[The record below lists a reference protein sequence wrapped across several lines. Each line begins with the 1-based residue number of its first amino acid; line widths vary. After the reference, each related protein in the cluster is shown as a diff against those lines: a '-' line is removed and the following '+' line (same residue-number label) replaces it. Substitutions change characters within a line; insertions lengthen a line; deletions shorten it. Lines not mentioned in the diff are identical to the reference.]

1 MDKNNKIGLRVVFK
15 GELYDENMNL
25 KSVTYK
31 HNTLMNGGYDFIC
44 NALGSSNRPAAME
57 YVAIGKG
64 TTANSPSMTA
74 LVSQLAIVKG
84 TYSHTNGTKF
94 FTLKAVFAPGTGTG
108 TINELAV
115 FNALS
120 GGTMLDRIV
129 IGTVTKAAGDTY
141 NATFQFAFEE
151 VE

>member
-1 MDKNNKIGLRVVFK
+1 MEKFGVRIVFK
-15 GELYDENMNL
+15 GELFDENMNL

-31 HNTLMNGGYDFIC
+31 HNTIVNSGYDFIC
-44 NALGSSNRPAAME
+44 AAIGSATRPAAME
-57 YVAIGKG
+57 YVGVG
-64 TTANSPSMTA
+64 SGSTANAMTMTS
-74 LVSQLAIVKG
+74 LVTQLARVKG

-94 FTLKAVFAPGTGTG
+94 FTLKATFGPGTGTG
-108 TINELAV
+108 TIKELAV

-129 IGTVTKAAGDTY
+129 IGTVTKEAGDTY

>member
-1 MDKNNKIGLRVVFK
+1 MKKFGVRIVFK
-15 GELYDENMNL
+15 GELFDENMNL

-31 HNTLMNGGYDFIC
+31 HNTIVNSGYDFIC
-44 NALGSSNRPAAME
+44 AAMGSSSRPSAME
-57 YVAIGKG
+57 YIAVGSG
-64 TTANSPSMTA
+64 STANAMTMTA
-74 LVSQLAIVKG
+74 LVTQLARVKG
-84 TYSHTNGTKF
+84 TYSHTAGTKF
-94 FTLKAVFAPGTGTG
+94 FTLKASFGPGTGTG
-108 TINELAV
+108 AIKELGV

-129 IGTVTKAAGDTY
+129 IGTVTKEAGDTY

>member
-1 MDKNNKIGLRVVFK
+1 MKKFGVRIVFK
-15 GELYDENMNL
+15 GELFDENMNL

-31 HNTLMNGGYDFIC
+31 HNTIVNSGYDFIC
-44 NALGSSNRPAAME
+44 AAMGSSSRPAAME
-57 YVAIGKG
+57 YIAVGSG
-64 TTANSPSMTA
+64 STANAMTMTA
-74 LVSQLAIVKG
+74 LVTQLARVKG
-84 TYSHTNGTKF
+84 TYSHTAGTKF
-94 FTLKAVFAPGTGTG
+94 FTLKASFGPGTGTG
-108 TINELAV
+108 AIKELGV

-129 IGTVTKAAGDTY
+129 IGTVTKEAGDTY